1 MICTS
6 KKKENEARWLLELPR
21 GTGWEPLGGS
31 QHTSGHQQPACRI
44 VFAKLNELP
53 VKSSPASSTVS
64 TFLFRYTKSFL
75 QPIILFNYYT
85 FANISLFC
93 ISILVQSRTG
103 SLSVGR
109 TVALLTSL
117 PVHKFHQ
124 NIFSSQFFLN
134 GSHPLPEPPSLSH
147 SLSLS
152 CSPTLNALS

>member
-1 MICTS
+1 MA
-6 KKKENEARWLLELPR
+6 EHAPGLPYSC
-21 GTGWEPLGGS
+21 LGGQTHHWPQS
-31 QHTSGHQQPACRI
+31 LPLLLLLSVRPQLCDTAAQSNSLPLLTSAHALTQMFFHTN
-44 VFAKLNELP
+44 F
-53 VKSSPASSTVS
+53 
-64 TFLFRYTKSFL
+64 FL

-93 ISILVQSRTG
+93 FSILVQSRTG

-134 GSHPLPEPPSLSH
+134 GSHPLPGPPSLSH